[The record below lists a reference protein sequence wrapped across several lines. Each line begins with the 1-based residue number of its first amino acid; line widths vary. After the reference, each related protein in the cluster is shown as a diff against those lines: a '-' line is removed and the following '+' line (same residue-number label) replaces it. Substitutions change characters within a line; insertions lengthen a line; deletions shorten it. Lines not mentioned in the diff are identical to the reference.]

1 MNNLTAASNT
11 FLSASK
17 SAHIR
22 GLNHKKHKGMTQLP
36 LHQSEVL
43 LEHKSH
49 VNFGKLHH
57 SILSFSSTF
66 DFARVQIPLVNSHR
80 HTDTHTH
87 TLSLS
92 SFMWGRVQ
100 PCVSWS
106 LSGSASLSHVRK
118 DVIDFS
124 DSALPSRSE
133 GSSMLTHVSNPSSE
147 TTLLSYR
154 ISNMPW
160 MRPIN
165 NNESILVTTIHQ
177 TCWFW
182 S

>member
-87 TLSLS
+87 TFTLKL
-92 SFMWGRVQ
+92 
-100 PCVSWS
+100 
-106 LSGSASLSHVRK
+106 HVG
-118 DVIDFS
+118 
-124 DSALPSRSE
+124 E
-133 GSSMLTHVSNPSSE
+133 GS
-147 TTLLSYR
+147 TLRFLIALRFSFFKPR
-154 ISNMPW
+154 EE
-160 MRPIN
+160 RCDRF
-165 NNESILVTTIHQ
+165 Q
-177 TCWFW
+177 
-182 S
+182 